1 MQRVKFYN
9 TIKIMH
15 KILIFFLSLFCF
27 INGAFAY
34 DLVLPKEKKTYV
46 STNYAFFV
54 GKAKKHEH
62 ITINDES
69 VYVAPNGAFAHT
81 IKLKNGENRIFFRTN
96 YNTHVYKVYKM
107 PKPDP
112 TKPVL
117 EEFSP
122 YRVIVNK
129 DNTPLRNTPIDY
141 GMNRISHLFEG
152 TNLIV
157 NGQKGDFY
165 RVKLSKKEEGWISK
179 SSVTKSDEGS
189 FDPKYR
195 TMKSETFKN
204 CSVHTLEFSEKL
216 PYTIEETGN
225 EILFKVYNP
234 FLKEDSVYTV
244 NIRKP
249 EKYYYKTIS
258 SNGVYV
264 FKVNELPYCDNNT
277 LEGLTITVDAGHGGS
292 EYGAVGCLGDNEKD
306 INLSIANELK
316 DILRQMG
323 ACVVMTR
330 ECDGFISLDD
340 RVKMA
345 KDNCS
350 DIFVSI
356 HLNSIPDI
364 KFDVHK
370 NRGTSV
376 YYYNPNSKN
385 LAKYVEESVTSAIC
399 TKKEGIKTA
408 SFAVIRPTDYLGIL
422 VENAYMT
429 NPMDTMI
436 YKSENFPRN
445 TARGIAEG
453 ILNYVNSDK

>member
-1 MQRVKFYN
+1 
-9 TIKIMH
+9 
-15 KILIFFLSLFCF
+15 
-27 INGAFAY
+27 
-34 DLVLPKEKKTYV
+34 
-46 STNYAFFV
+46 
-54 GKAKKHEH
+54 
-62 ITINDES
+62 
-69 VYVAPNGAFAHT
+69 
-81 IKLKNGENRIFFRTN
+81 
-96 YNTHVYKVYKM
+96 
-107 PKPDP
+107 
-112 TKPVL
+112 
-117 EEFSP
+117 
-122 YRVIVNK
+122 
-129 DNTPLRNTPIDY
+129 
-141 GMNRISHLFEG
+141 
-152 TNLIV
+152 
-157 NGQKGDFY
+157 
-165 RVKLSKKEEGWISK
+165 
-179 SSVTKSDEGS
+179 
-189 FDPKYR
+189 
-195 TMKSETFKN
+195 
-204 CSVHTLEFSEKL
+204 
-216 PYTIEETGN
+216 
-225 EILFKVYNP
+225 
-234 FLKEDSVYTV
+234 
-244 NIRKP
+244 
-249 EKYYYKTIS
+249 
-258 SNGVYV
+258 
-264 FKVNELPYCDNNT
+264 
-277 LEGLTITVDAGHGGS
+277 
-292 EYGAVGCLGDNEKD
+292 
-306 INLSIANELK
+306 
-316 DILRQMG
+316 MG